1 MALQSDSMGFLRGV
15 PQDMGDMKRIW
26 RNIQTDIKAIRAA
39 LDVGDGV
46 AQIAH
51 RSASPAATRAP
62 SAAAPA
68 ARAKEGKASQEVAA
82 PAVRN
87 TMPSSM
93 VKTMVSQAAAVGVA
107 AAVQGR
113 NAAAAAATPQRDR
126 GGRFVGSS
134 GSGGDGPEVDAK
146 SMGAIS
152 SGFGRIKDALSELKP
167 EDEVDPGIKAMTEVA
182 QPMAALRLVERAADP
197 ALNQHVEM
205 ARPAPS
211 VVTVPSNGGAE
222 KPVPVI
228 LRVPALP
235 QMGGTAGNA
244 SRREPG
250 DAPTVAR
257 AAAELRAAR
266 PATMH
271 APVEPARRDGRGR
284 FVKGDVAG
292 QPKPERVP
300 SSVPRGEGDGE
311 PDESVV
317 RSISER
323 IAGAVKEAGSGLED
337 SDPAAKAMTEVAQP
351 VARGYKALF
360 GGVES
365 KEEKRR
371 ERWYRRFWS
380 HMRRTDESQAK
391 DSKAMRKSLKNL
403 EEKPVATAGNG
414 GLLSGLGSAM
424 GGALGAG
431 GGLLKM
437 MGRGAGSMLKRLP
450 LVGGLLASIG
460 GLYEAWESESSGLSR
475 EEKDRKTGKAVG
487 GLGGALAGGFAGAK
501 LGAALGVLAGPIG
514 AAIGGVVGGAA
525 GLFFGEE
532 AGKVIGNT
540 VGGWVT
546 SLREADIPGKIA
558 AGWDSVTTSMSSAGD
573 WIKDKAGAAFDLM
586 KDGWDVAIKPLMDL
600 ADSAKEMFSGFA
612 DAMNSFFK
620 DKFGV
625 DLKAGFQQA
634 IQSVSEAKDQ
644 AAAMAKSAA
653 QTVSDGAAK
662 VMNKASELAS
672 AAGEKAVKAGEY
684 VQENTLVGKG
694 ATLMA
699 ASVKNLF
706 GNPRKDALLAEMDAQ
721 GITDKNER
729 AMLLAQVDHES
740 NGFRASEE
748 SFNYRSAER
757 IAAVSKSAAKKGLP
771 AIEAAMKQ
779 GPEAVAELMY
789 GGRMGNKDPGDGFK
803 YRGRGNLQI
812 TGRDNY
818 RALGQKLGLD
828 LESNPDLLL
837 DPEIAAKASV
847 QWWKDN
853 KVGNAARAGDVTKAT
868 KIINGGTNGLAH
880 RQELYAQYL
889 NNPIVAAPPAA
900 TAAVAQAS
908 PVASP
913 AIATAAVPTAGA
925 APKVPVQVA
934 SADTGAG
941 RGFVNPSLAE
951 PGQDLQDRKLAHL
964 VTGGIAT

>member
-39 LDVGDGV
+39 LDMGDGV

-68 ARAKEGKASQEVAA
+68 ARAKEGKASQRVAA

-87 TMPSSM
+87 TMPSGM
-93 VKTMVSQAAAVGVA
+93 VKTMVSQAAAVGA
-107 AAVQGR
+107 AAAAQGR

-167 EDEVDPGIKAMTEVA
+167 EDEVDPSIKAFGEVA
-182 QPMAALRLVERAADP
+182 QPM
-197 ALNQHVEM
+197 
-205 ARPAPS
+205 
-211 VVTVPSNGGAE
+211 
-222 KPVPVI
+222 
-228 LRVPALP
+228 
-235 QMGGTAGNA
+235 
-244 SRREPG
+244 
-250 DAPTVAR
+250 
-257 AAAELRAAR
+257 
-266 PATMH
+266 
-271 APVEPARRDGRGR
+271 
-284 FVKGDVAG
+284 
-292 QPKPERVP
+292 
-300 SSVPRGEGDGE
+300 
-311 PDESVV
+311 
-317 RSISER
+317 
-323 IAGAVKEAGSGLED
+323 
-337 SDPAAKAMTEVAQP
+337 
-351 VARGYKALF
+351 ARGYKALF
-360 GGVES
+360 GGAES

-380 HMRRTDESQAK
+380 HMRRTDEGQAK

-460 GLYEAWESESSGLSR
+460 GLYEAWESESSDLSR

-501 LGAALGVLAGPIG
+501 LGAALGALAGPIG

-586 KDGWDVAIKPLMDL
+586 KDGWDVATKPLMDL
-600 ADSAKEMFSGFA
+600 AGSAKEMFSGFA
-612 DAMNSFFK
+612 DAMNAFFK
-620 DKFGV
+620 EKFGV

-634 IQSVSEAKDQ
+634 IQSVSEVKDQ
-644 AAAMAKSAA
+644 AVAMAKSAA

-672 AAGEKAVKAGEY
+672 VAGEKAVKAGEY

-828 LESNPDLLL
+828 LENNPDLLL

-900 TAAVAQAS
+900 TVAVAQAS
-908 PVASP
+908 PAASP